1 MRMKLL
7 PVLGVLHA
15 AGSSARAAK
24 DHAITSLAEDYHS
37 FSRADDLLLQGAHHG
52 GWCGLGGVDDHHDVG
67 QQYDDGSGENGAKYG
82 GADALSPGPSV
93 EEDEAAI
100 QEEASRLWPISNPC
114 APNGTRAYCVY
125 SHPGFASGRGISI
138 MTSAQR
144 AIAIAKSAAFASL
157 EEEQRE
163 AEHDLPLNAGEKES
177 SPLWRVQDVPGKGKG
192 LVAQRSLEAGDHI
205 MSATPSVMID
215 YDVFTGVADA
225 AELWA
230 LQVAAVAGLSDDH
243 RDIFLGLSTHDDDF
257 ANHAERV
264 SKIILTNSFD
274 IPLGGIVP
282 KRSEEENDEN
292 FYTVFPESEFSCC
305 KSAAGARLGEFVYA
319 DWRLVSRMNHDCRPN
334 AEYYFDPTTFAQ
346 HVHAAR
352 PIAAGEEITIS
363 YIEYVLRCM
372 CSGKRPMLIS
382 MSSPI
387 QTRQDRLDRL
397 DNSWHFPCSV
407 STSLRDLI
415 LTYVQKSLETY
426 HKEGIYSVRRH

>member
-7 PVLGVLHA
+7 PVLGVLHV

-24 DHAITSLAEDYHS
+24 DHAVTSLAEDYHS
-37 FSRADDLLLQGAHHG
+37 FSRTDDLLLQGAQHG
-52 GWCGLGGVDDHHDVG
+52 GWCGLGGVDDHHDTG
-67 QQYDDGSGENGAKYG
+67 QQYEDVGGENGAKYG
-82 GADALSPGPSV
+82 GADTLSPGPSV

-144 AIAIAKSAAFASL
+144 AISIAKSAAFASL
-157 EEEQRE
+157 AEQRE
-163 AEHDLPLNAGEKES
+163 TEHDLPPLNAGSSSNS
-177 SPLWRVQDVPGKGKG
+177 SPLWSVQDVPGKGKG
-192 LVAQRSLEAGDHI
+192 LVARRSLEAGDHI

-230 LQVAAVAGLSDDH
+230 LQVAAVAGLSDGH

-257 ANHAERV
+257 ADHAERV

-282 KRSEEENDEN
+282 KRGEEENDEN
-292 FYTVFPESEFSCC
+292 FYTVFPEI
-305 KSAAGARLGEFVYA
+305 
-319 DWRLVSRMNHDCRPN
+319 SRMNHDCRPN

-363 YIEYVLRCM
+363 YIERDKTG
-372 CSGKRPMLIS
+372 SIAS
-382 MSSPI
+382 T
-387 QTRQDRLDRL
+387 TRG
-397 DNSWHFPCSV
+397 
-407 STSLRDLI
+407 TSLVHAAPAPK
-415 LTYVQKSLETY
+415 TAT
-426 HKEGIYSVRRH
+426 